1 MKVHAEMTDKAL
13 RRQIKRVGRD
23 NVLDLYDL
31 LIADCM
37 CTREDRDASFIINRR
52 NRVKELLDEK
62 EMKTEKF
69 LEINGNDIKSLGFSE
84 GKIIGR
90 ILKDLEEMVLD
101 DPEKNKKT
109 YLIDYIDKNY
119 R

>member
-1 MKVHAEMTDKAL
+1 M
-13 RRQIKRVGRD
+13 
-23 NVLDLYDL
+23 
-31 LIADCM
+31 
-37 CTREDRDASFIINRR
+37 
-52 NRVKELLDEK
+52 
-62 EMKTEKF
+62 
-69 LEINGNDIKSLGFSE
+69 GFSQ

-101 DPEKNKKT
+101 NPEKNKKT